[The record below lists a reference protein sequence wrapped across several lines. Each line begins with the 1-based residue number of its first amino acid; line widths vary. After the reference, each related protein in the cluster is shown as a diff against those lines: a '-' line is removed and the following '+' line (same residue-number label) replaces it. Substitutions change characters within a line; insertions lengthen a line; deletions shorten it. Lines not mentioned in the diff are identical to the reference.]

1 MKRFLTVSLFLMGS
15 LAASEEE
22 AARQIYAH
30 LKIHDARAAV
40 DVGKTL
46 LEEFPESSAIR
57 LAYIQALSEKGD
69 ETAVFREW
77 NVKREEFQ
85 KDRHALEILAWS
97 VLKKGELSPQTH
109 IHLSSLIGASITRD
123 VRAVPM
129 LVAALRSSNAILRLF
144 GVRFAAHL
152 GDGVLQEEL
161 ARLIEEEKVWFVRQE
176 VIEAI
181 GQLRITSLKPQLVKI
196 VGHPKTI
203 AEEKVKAILAL
214 VQMYDGVRTK
224 DLDHLLVSRRAG
236 LRQLACELIGYFDLH
251 LDAPKLNK
259 LLGDSSPDVRTY
271 ALKTLGLMNV
281 KISQEILAKL
291 MEDSYPQVSITA
303 AWVACRQGSAG
314 GVESLKK
321 WLKDIHPRWRWMAA
335 SILPR
340 CGALALPMMQEQL
353 TAHEDPFVKANIA
366 LGLVGQRILVEKAS
380 QIIDDFFRDPE
391 TGPLMW
397 DDSTSVQMIVPN
409 MERHVEHIQNYP
421 TMVDQLTRLD
431 LLNLLCILKYPKA
444 QETVKEYLKK
454 ETLGVTGAA
463 IAVLLQE
470 GDGES
475 LTVIRELLK
484 ESDPHIRLQAALMLA
499 LYGNDPSAIKILQ
512 EVYPH
517 MNRETKIQILE
528 AIGHVGT
535 QESIPFLVDILGEPF
550 QLLRVIAASAIIQCL
565 YH

>member
-1 MKRFLTVSLFLMGS
+1 MGS

-40 DVGKTL
+40 DVGKSL
-46 LEEFPESSAIR
+46 LETFPKSTAIR

-129 LVAALRSSNAILRLF
+129 LVSALRSSNAILRLF
-144 GVRFAAHL
+144 GVRFAAYL

-161 ARLIEEEKVWFVRQE
+161 ARMIEEEKVWFVRQE

-196 VGHPKTI
+196 VAHSKTI

-224 DLDHLLVSRRAG
+224 DLDQLLISRRAG

-251 LDAPKLNK
+251 TDAPKLNK
-259 LLGDSSPDVRTY
+259 LLGDSSPDVRSN
-271 ALKTLGLMNV
+271 AIKTLGLMNI
-281 KISQEILAKL
+281 KISPAVLAKL
-291 MEDSYPQVSITA
+291 MEDSYPQVAITA
-303 AWVACRQGSAG
+303 AWVACRQGSSE

-340 CGALALPMMQEQL
+340 CGTLALPLIEEQL
-353 TAHEDPFVKANIA
+353 SAHEDPFVKANIA
-366 LGLVGQRILVEKAS
+366 LGLVGQRLLAQKAS
-380 QIIDDFFRDPE
+380 QVIDDFFRDPK

-397 DDSTSVQMIVPN
+397 DDSTSVQIIVPN

-431 LLNLLCILKYPKA
+431 LLNMLCILKYPKA

-484 ESDPHIRLQAALMLA
+484 DGDAHIRLQAALMLA

-512 EVYPH
+512 EVYPQ

-528 AIGHVGT
+528 AIGHIGT
-535 QESIPFLVDILGEPF
+535 HESIPFLIDILGEPF